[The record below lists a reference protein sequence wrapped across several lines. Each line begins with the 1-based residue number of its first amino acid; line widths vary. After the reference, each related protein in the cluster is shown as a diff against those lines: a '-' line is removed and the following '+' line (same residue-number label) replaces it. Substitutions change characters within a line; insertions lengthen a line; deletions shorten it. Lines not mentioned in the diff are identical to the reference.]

1 MYTKV
6 QIINLGLGKISSSL
20 ISRID
25 PPQSSLERFCAA
37 GYENWKRTEIAKRR
51 WVFATDDEVAL
62 PMIEE
67 RDGSEFRYVYQL
79 PTDCL
84 RPIRLK
90 RDTWRQR
97 RRTIQAHDQNLRVSL
112 IMNVPESELDP
123 LFIEVLACRIAMECV
138 EYVTQS
144 NTKMEAASVMY
155 DRAVTDASRSNSFVI
170 GPENITNDDSAYP
183 FVHERF

>member
-25 PPQSSLERFCAA
+25 PPQSSLERFCAD

-51 WVFATDDEVAL
+51 WVFAIDDEVAL

-90 RDTWRQR
+90 RDMWRQR
-97 RRTIQAHDQNLRVSL
+97 RRTIQAHDRDLRVSL
-112 IMNVPESELDP
+112 VMNVPESELDP
-123 LFIEVLACRIAMECV
+123 IFVEVLACRVALECV

-170 GPENITNDDSAYP
+170 GPEDITSDDGAYP